1 MGYKEKIGIYTQIYE
16 DKHQTESV
24 RKYLILQVD
33 FARSNATCGNFA
45 SWNCQFRKLKLWF
58 HKLWNCLETNQLS
71 VLQRFLSSSYF
82 ASNEN
87 FASWIPQLTKLLDG
101 WFLLCFSS
109 LHTRLVLAKGYEAP
123 KLSFFRS
130 LSFNLLCHELYKD
143 LPHSWIVLVIKKLS
157 KTPKLNT
164 IWLETI
170 ERVLNMPIELKGNNY
185 YSKVFKRVNY
195 KL

>member
-1 MGYKEKIGIYTQIYE
+1 MVYKEKIRIYTQISE

-33 FARSNATCGNFA
+33 FASSNATCGNFA

-58 HKLWNCLETNQLS
+58 HKLRNCLETNQLS

-82 ASNEN
+82 AS
-87 FASWIPQLTKLLDG
+87 WIPQLVKLLDG
-101 WFLLCFSS
+101 WFLLWFSS
-109 LHTRLVLAKGYEAP
+109 LHPHLALAKGYEAP
-123 KLSFFRS
+123 KLSFFMN

-143 LPHSWIVLVIKKLS
+143 LPHSWIALVIKKLW

-170 ERVLNMPIELKGNNY
+170 ARVPNMPIELKGNNY